1 MADIA
6 VIGGGPAGLF
16 AALRAARR
24 GNLVRILEKMKSP
37 GRKLLMSGSGQ
48 CNITHAGEVKDFL
61 SRYGEAG
68 RFLRPALFHLS
79 PRDLLNFFEQR
90 GISFETEEGG
100 KIFPTSRRARD
111 ILDVLIR
118 ELEASGVELVHG
130 MAVSSIKVDRD
141 GFTLMTRGEVID
153 PVDRVI
159 LAAGGASYPSTG
171 SDGSG
176 FALAQQLGHS
186 IVSPRP
192 ALTDAVIRDFD
203 MEDLAGISLRNC
215 RVLQYRNEQLQ
226 ARLKGDFLITHTGFS
241 GPVIMDASRNIYP
254 GDVLV
259 PDFGGHGEN
268 TEEIVRRFAEEN
280 GKKQIKSL
288 SRILSCPEAL
298 LEKLLIRAGIPGEQR
313 LGELS
318 RKMRRLLAGIIAATP
333 CTVDSIGDF
342 QRARVT
348 AGGVDRREI
357 SPRSMESRIV
367 PGLFFAGEVIDID
380 GDTGGFNLQA
390 AFSTGAL
397 AGDRC
402 DQKDQ

>member
-16 AALRAARR
+16 AAIRAARR
-24 GNLVRILEKMKSP
+24 GSRVRILEKMKSP
-37 GRKLLMSGSGQ
+37 GRKLLISGSGQ
-48 CNITHAGEVKDFL
+48 CNITHEGEIQNFL
-61 SRYGEAG
+61 SRYAEAG

-79 PRDLLNFFEQR
+79 PRDLLNFFEER
-90 GISFETEEGG
+90 GIGFETETGG
-100 KIFPTSRRARD
+100 KVFPKSRRARD
-111 ILDVLIR
+111 ILDVLLR
-118 ELEASGVELVHG
+118 ELEASGAELVIDQN
-130 MAVSSIKVDRD
+130 VRSIDAGRG
-141 GFTLMTRGEVID
+141 GFTLRCSGEETG

-176 FALAQQLGHS
+176 FVLAEQLGHR

-192 ALTDAVIRDFD
+192 ALTDTVIRDFP
-203 MEDLAGISLRNC
+203 MAELAGISVRNC
-215 RVLQYRNEQLQ
+215 RVLHYRDKKLLS
-226 ARLKGDFLITHTGFS
+226 RLYGDLLITHTGFS
-241 GPVIMDASRNIYP
+241 GPVIMDASRNIHP
-254 GDVLV
+254 GDILV
-259 PDFGGHGEN
+259 PDFGGRGEE
-268 TEEIVRRFAEEN
+268 TEEVLRRFAEEN
-280 GKKQIKSL
+280 GKKQIKSV

-298 LEKLLIRAGIPGEQR
+298 LETLLNRAGIPGEGR

-318 RKMRRLLAGIIAATP
+318 RRMRRLLARTIAETP
-333 CTVDSIGDF
+333 YAVARTGDLKS
-342 QRARVT
+342 ARVT

-357 SPRSMESRIV
+357 SPHSMESRIV

-397 AGDRC
+397 AGDNC
-402 DQKDQ
+402 AT